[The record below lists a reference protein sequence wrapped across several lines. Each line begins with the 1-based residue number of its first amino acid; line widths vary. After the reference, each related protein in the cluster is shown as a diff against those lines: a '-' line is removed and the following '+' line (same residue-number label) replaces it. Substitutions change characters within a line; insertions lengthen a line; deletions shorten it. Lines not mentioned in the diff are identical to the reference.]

1 MPDDID
7 RAQLGRRVGSP
18 FIAAMLNFMVGIAA
32 LLIITCIW
40 ERGLAIPMKAVFAAP
55 PWIMIGGVIL
65 MIMGAA
71 LFYLF

>member
-1 MPDDID
+1 
-7 RAQLGRRVGSP
+7 
-18 FIAAMLNFMVGIAA
+18 MLNFMVGIAA

-55 PWIMIGGVIL
+55 PWIMMGGVIL